1 MEDEVGG
8 PLISTHIPDVS
19 LSSHNAPLICSE
31 LLSDLVSRPISILR
45 SETETTSE
53 ANDLLK
59 NGIIV
64 ETSKG

>member
-8 PLISTHIPDVS
+8 PLISTHFLDVS
-19 LSSHNAPLICSE
+19 SQNAPLTCSE
-31 LLSDLVSRPISILR
+31 LLSDLVSRPNSILR

-53 ANDLLK
+53 ANDVLK

>member
-1 MEDEVGG
+1 MEEEVGG
-8 PLISTHIPDVS
+8 PLISNHFLDVS
-19 LSSHNAPLICSE
+19 SQNAPLTCSE
-31 LLSDLVSRPISILR
+31 LLSDLVSRPNSILR

-53 ANDLLK
+53 ANDVLK